1 MRERVNRY
9 TVNFL
14 RMLLTSSTSYGKMR
28 LGKKM
33 VFWAAAR
40 RRSAAPMGRRSGKVA
55 AAGAGRELRRISM
68 LVWARVNSN

>member
-1 MRERVNRY
+1 MCERVNRY
-9 TVNFL
+9 TVIFL
-14 RMLLTSSTSYGKMR
+14 HILLTSSLSYGKMR
-28 LGKKM
+28 LGKKI
-33 VFWAAAR
+33 VFWGAAR